1 MKKLLSLSAMLLAA
15 LFLITGCAG
24 ADDDAGA
31 GGYSTDD
38 CTETTDTFNPADGNW
53 TVVQKGRTYLQG
65 SSAVF
70 ETNLKVTIANNQK
83 TVKEAKYSYKFKT
96 EDVVGGKTTYDFIIN
111 SPSKNDYFEQF
122 KEAYKLAFERL
133 YYIVENI
140 EINDS
145 NLSLSLKVS
154 EEKLNTTLVPVPS
167 TSDTVKTNKENTKYT
182 WTSTTTSS
190 GNQYTQ
196 TYIYIKE

>member
-53 TVVQKGRTYLQG
+53 TVVQKGSTYFQG
-65 SSAVF
+65 SSADS

-83 TVKEAKYSYKFKT
+83 TVKEAKSSYKLKT
-96 EDVVGGKTTYDFIIN
+96 EDVVGGKNAYDAIITSPLKNQYFDSFKATY
-111 SPSKNDYFEQF
+111 KMLFEQLG
-122 KEAYKLAFERL
+122 YT
-133 YYIVENI
+133 VENI
-140 EINDS
+140 DINDS

-154 EEKLNTTLVPVPS
+154 EEKLNNTLVPVPS

-196 TYIYIKE
+196 TYIYIKD